1 MGIRRLA
8 LSGALVAGLSAGL
21 VVAGAGG
28 AAADRFDCTFYLL
41 GHGYG
46 GKIVDIGCTY
56 GAQGEQILCEG
67 SLRIAGV
74 PDELGREACRRAALV

>member
-1 MGIRRLA
+1 MGIRRIV

-21 VVAGAGG
+21 MAAGAAG

-41 GHGYG
+41 GHGYS

-56 GAQGEQILCEG
+56 GAQGDQIICEG

-74 PDELGREACRRAALV
+74 PDEIGREACRLAALV